1 MCIHEEHGFLNVLCD
16 EELFGTQEIK
26 LRYFLWQQETEDLSE
41 NLQFVQKHFK
51 EMYQA
56 VLEGVFIAY
65 NKSPKWDVWDE
76 KTDTFSRIE
85 FHDYK
90 EIHNYIG
97 TPTIDV
103 MLHRKKILF
112 GLSFYRGNRLS
123 MEHGLTAVLENCKL
137 LLIDSDDFCNIL
149 CNWDLPGGNAYI
161 ESLYIE

>member
-1 MCIHEEHGFLNVLCD
+1 MCTHEEHGFLNVLCD

-97 TPTIDV
+97 IPTIDV
-103 MLHRKKILF
+103 MRHRKKILF

-123 MEHGLTAVLENCKL
+123 MEHGLLLFWKTVSCFLLTATISAIFFATGICLAAM
-137 LLIDSDDFCNIL
+137 LIL
-149 CNWDLPGGNAYI
+149 
-161 ESLYIE
+161 SLSI